1 MAGFISDAQAK
12 ALSQEAEASIWSND
26 GQSANAVQGSKE
38 QPFTIQPHPASH
50 HAIST
55 PVKLPV
61 DVIQHLIEAV
71 DVHGGDF
78 RADAEDRRSLL
89 AACSLVCRAWND
101 ICRHVIFRKISF
113 RERFF
118 LISRLCFFRDKA
130 HHLTKYVKETD
141 ISFENDFN
149 LSVPRIHGWL
159 SECFDKFENLTVLH
173 LVNHEDSY
181 CICYGRCTA
190 ESSICSPMLVFGS
203 SIYITGCSKLR
214 LPSQLARMQL
224 PHHLG
229 KPIAQKHQD
238 DGEGSPSIGPA
249 HLEEL
254 RNLEVYDYKDI
265 FYGPGRSSSARI
277 SKHVLSTIGP
287 FHRGLQRVGYPSSLY
302 ATHPRSRPSSPALT
316 AHLLP
321 RLRCRP
327 SPLPRLR
334 TVIASP
340 PSFYKNFKVERI
352 QISVELDFCAVKDWL
367 YSASAGSVEVA
378 RLEDAFD
385 PLLKEGVLFIEFSV
399 RDILP
404 EGEKERSCDVVYRTE
419 VLRADTITFLFD
431 IAHGPSTIYF
441 TTWYFDSP
449 FCAVRLGGLA

>member
-1 MAGFISDAQAK
+1 M
-12 ALSQEAEASIWSND
+12 LSLD
-26 GQSANAVQGSKE
+26 TSADFKNQ
-38 QPFTIQPHPASH
+38 SH

-181 CICYGRCTA
+181 CICYGEVYSGILHLLTNARLR
-190 ESSICSPMLVFGS
+190 EFYLHHWVFQTS
-203 SIYITGCSKLR
+203 DCLLSLLGCSCPTTLESLSLKNIKMMVR
-214 LPSQLARMQL
+214 
-224 PHHLG
+224 
-229 KPIAQKHQD
+229 
-238 DGEGSPSIGPA
+238 GSPSIGPA

-265 FYGPGRSSSARI
+265 FYGPGQVIVCPNLKTCSVNDWPFPSWIATSRL
-277 SKHVLSTIGP
+277 SKLTLCNVTPSRAIPIFKRAICPFELVINMSVDRGSREYSTWIANCLNSIPAPDHLRQLSLHICFRASDADPLHFPDYAPLSRVL
-287 FHRGLQRVGYPSSLY
+287 HR
-302 ATHPRSRPSSPALT
+302 
-316 AHLLP
+316 
-321 RLRCRP
+321 
-327 SPLPRLR
+327 
-334 TVIASP
+334 
-340 PSFYKNFKVERI
+340 FYKNFKVERI

-399 RDILP
+399 RGYSP
-404 EGEKERSCDVVYRTE
+404 GRGEG
-419 VLRADTITFLFD
+419 TFMR
-431 IAHGPSTIYF
+431 
-441 TTWYFDSP
+441 
-449 FCAVRLGGLA
+449 CRV